1 MSISREEL
9 KSMILDLVEKD
20 RELRHALMGLL
31 GFKDILDR
39 IVRLEERF
47 ARLEERQQKLE
58 ERFARL
64 EEEFKKLYERQQI
77 LEERFAKL
85 EERFAELEERFAR
98 LEERFAK
105 LEERIVRLEERIVEL
120 GERQQRLEERFLKV
134 EERLA
139 GLEKVISDLQRTLMT
154 VAHRFGVLSEEAFR
168 EALSDILERFFGAQA
183 YRWVVY
189 DEKGLV
195 YGKPS
200 QVEVDVVVHDNTHI
214 LIELKS
220 RADTGDV
227 LELTRIAR
235 LYEEREGVKPV
246 LAIVAGYVSPQAR
259 KLAEK
264 LGVKIYTYLGGYEQA
279 LP

>member
-1 MSISREEL
+1 MVLSLGRVLDLSISREEL

-31 GFKDILDR
+31 GFKDILER
-39 IVRLEERF
+39 IVGLEERF
-47 ARLEERQQKLE
+47 ARLEERQQRLEEEFRRLYERQLRLE
-58 ERFARL
+58 ERFAGL
-64 EEEFKKLYERQQI
+64 EERQQK

-85 EERFAELEERFAR
+85 EERFAEL
-98 LEERFAK
+98 
-105 LEERIVRLEERIVEL
+105 V
-120 GERQQRLEERFLKV
+120 ERQQRL

-139 GLEKVISDLQRTLMT
+139 GLEKVISDLQRTLMS
-154 VAHRFGVLSEEAFR
+154 VAHRFGALSEEAFR
-168 EALSDILERFFGAQA
+168 EALSGILEKFFGARA

-189 DEKGLV
+189 DEKGVV

-200 QVEVDVVVHDNTHI
+200 QVEVDVVVRDNTHI

-235 LYEEREGVKPV
+235 LYEEREKVKPI
-246 LAIVAGYVSPQAR
+246 LAIVAGYATPQAR
-259 KLAEK
+259 KLAER
-264 LGVKIYTYLGGYEQA
+264 LGVKIYTYLGGYEP

>member
-9 KSMILDLVEKD
+9 KNIILDLVEKD

-47 ARLEERQQKLE
+47 ARLEE
-58 ERFARL
+58 
-64 EEEFKKLYERQQI
+64 EFKKLYERQQI

-85 EERFAELEERFAR
+85 EERFAK

-105 LEERIVRLEERIVEL
+105 LEERIVRLEERQQKLEERIVKLEERFAKL
-120 GERQQRLEERFLKV
+120 EERQQELEERFLKV

-168 EALSDILERFFGAQA
+168 EALSDILERFFGARA

-200 QVEVDVVVHDNTHI
+200 QVEVDVVVRDNTHI